1 MWLGLALTGL
11 GLAVLL
17 AYAWYEY
24 LTMPGISLVDGYW
37 IGRVPW
43 TPMGVVL
50 VLAGTALGVVGGCAV
65 IVVRGDWL
73 RRVLVPAIVGV
84 PALWWL
90 TALGVVPMPRY
101 EPPDPVT
108 LAYSLPETAVLF
120 LILPALVAAALALA
134 PLRGGTGVRLRP
146 VHREQPAPPAEHI

>member
-1 MWLGLALTGL
+1 MRKVIPLA

-24 LTMPGISLVDGYW
+24 LTRPGISLVDGYW

-84 PALWWL
+84 PAFARWL
-90 TALGVVPMPRY
+90 AGPSCRITCPIWNSRRRRMRTGPSARLS
-101 EPPDPVT
+101 
-108 LAYSLPETAVLF
+108 ASAVM
-120 LILPALVAAALALA
+120 LA
-134 PLRGGTGVRLRP
+134 PAVRN
-146 VHREQPAPPAEHI
+146 VM

>member
-24 LTMPGISLVDGYW
+24 LTRPGISLADGYW

-43 TPMGVVL
+43 TPLGVVL

-73 RRVLVPAIVGV
+73 RRIFIPATAGV
-84 PALWWL
+84 PAFWWL
-90 TALGVVPMPRY
+90 TALVIPMPRSQVR
-101 EPPDPVT
+101 DPVT
-108 LAYSLPETAVLF
+108 LAYSLPETAALF

-134 PLRGGTGVRLRP
+134 PLRGGTRVRLRP
-146 VHREQPAPPAEHI
+146 VHREQPAARAE